1 MADLE
6 RRKFL
11 RLSLKLLATSS
22 ALAATYPLQSLYAEK
37 VRPML
42 IEKNPEKL
50 IPEKIDFS
58 LMNSLVP
65 QILASSVIMTFIM
78 MYADSLQSILTI
90 LIAAASLFLIGIPVT
105 EHALSLFVS

>member
-1 MADLE
+1 MVDLE

-11 RLSLKLLATSS
+11 KLSFKLVAASS

-37 VRPML
+37 VRPTL
-42 IEKNPEKL
+42 IEKYREKT

-58 LMNSLVP
+58 LLNSVVP

-78 MYADSLQSILTI
+78 MYADSLQIILSILI
-90 LIAAASLFLIGIPVT
+90 SALALFLIGIPIT
-105 EHALSLFVS
+105 DMGLRFIN

>member
-1 MADLE
+1 MVDLE

-37 VRPML
+37 VRPTL
-42 IEKNPEKL
+42 IEKYQDKK

-58 LMNSLVP
+58 LLNSFVP
-65 QILASSVIMTFIM
+65 QMLASSAIMTFIM
-78 MYADSLQSILTI
+78 MYADSLHTMLVI
-90 LIAAASLFLIGIPVT
+90 LIAAFCLLFLGIP
-105 EHALSLFVS
+105 LIDSKLDLIIK

>member
-1 MADLE
+1 MVDLD

-37 VRPML
+37 VRPAL
-42 IEKNPEKL
+42 IEKYEDKK

-58 LMNSLVP
+58 LLNSVVP
-65 QILASSVIMTFIM
+65 QLLASSAMMTFIM
-78 MYADSLQSILTI
+78 MYADSLQAMLIIIITFLVLT
-90 LIAAASLFLIGIPVT
+90 LLGIP
-105 EHALSLFVS
+105 LFEFTVNRYI

>member
-1 MADLE
+1 
-6 RRKFL
+6 
-11 RLSLKLLATSS
+11 
-22 ALAATYPLQSLYAEK
+22 
-37 VRPML
+37 ML
-42 IEKNPEKL
+42 IEKIPEKL

-105 EHALSLFVS
+105 EYALSLFVS

>member
-1 MADLE
+1 MVDLE

-11 RLSLKLLATSS
+11 KLSLKLVTASS
-22 ALAATYPLQSLYAEK
+22 ALAATYPLQSLYAKK

-78 MYADSLQSILTI
+78 MYADSLQSMLTI
-90 LIAAASLFLIGIPVT
+90 LMAAASLFLIGIPVT

>member
-1 MADLE
+1 MVDLE

-37 VRPML
+37 VRPAL
-42 IEKNPEKL
+42 IEKYEDKK

-58 LMNSLVP
+58 LLNSVVP
-65 QILASSVIMTFIM
+65 QLLASSAIMTFIM
-78 MYADSLQSILTI
+78 MYADSLQAMLIIIITFSVLT
-90 LIAAASLFLIGIPVT
+90 FLGIP
-105 EHALSLFVS
+105 LFEFTVNRYI